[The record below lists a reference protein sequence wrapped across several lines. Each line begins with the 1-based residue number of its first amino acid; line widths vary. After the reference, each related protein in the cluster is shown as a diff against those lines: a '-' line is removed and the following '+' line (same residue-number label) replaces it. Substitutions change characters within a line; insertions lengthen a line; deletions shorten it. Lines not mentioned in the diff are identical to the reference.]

1 MTFSGKGRVH
11 MAATDQTVKVWD
23 LTTGGEIL
31 TRKGKEGPVHS
42 VAVSST
48 GKRIVSGSGDGK
60 VREWEP
66 GF

>member
-1 MTFSGKGRVH
+1 